1 MTRSSYT
8 DINSNIQYL
17 HGKDVA
23 PTAAMIQDCIRQV
36 SAEIYRIIKLPYT
49 TPQTKAQI
57 MYLEELLAAY
67 ERDYQK
73 FI

>member
-1 MTRSSYT
+1 MTRSVYT
-8 DINSNIQYL
+8 DRHSNIQYI

-36 SAEIYRIIKLPYT
+36 SAEIYRIIKLPYMSA
-49 TPQTKAQI
+49 QNRAQI

-67 ERDYQK
+67 EKDYEK
-73 FI
+73 YV